1 MLDLLRRLGSK
12 RLHVILPFVALGLVF
27 LLLPTPTAASPSTT
41 HYISLDARQYEF
53 TPSRIEVHQGDHV
66 VITLTAS
73 DVAHGFYLEGYG
85 IEQRVV
91 PGVAQE
97 ISFTAD
103 QAGKFRFR
111 CSLSCGAMHPFM
123 LGELVVQTNAPFW
136 RSLGLMMTAL
146 VGTMFYL
153 SVVGRN
159 NA

>member
-1 MLDLLRRLGSK
+1 MPDLLRRLRRK
-12 RLHVILPFVALGLVF
+12 RLHVLLPFAALGFVI
-27 LLLPTPTAASPSTT
+27 LLLPMPSAASSATT
-41 HYISLDARQYEF
+41 HALSLDARQYEF
-53 TPSRIEVHQGDHV
+53 TPSRIEVHQGDHL

-136 RSLGLMMTAL
+136 RSLGVMMTAL
-146 VGTMFYL
+146 VGTIFYL
-153 SVVGRN
+153 SFVGRN
-159 NA
+159 SA